1 MTGALTPC
9 AALCVYGAGVNEADG
24 ARSAMH
30 FRIFDAWRLTAALLI
45 MTYHFLY
52 AGPMAHETPGIAF
65 LYRLLPLLDMFFMMS
80 GFFIAAR
87 YARRLTSPAA
97 YADFMRRRVARV
109 YPLHLLTLGFFAV
122 LGLVFASGLVATA
135 EPERW
140 NLAALP
146 ANILAI
152 HALGTTD
159 ALTFN
164 YVSWSVGAE
173 IFCYAL
179 FPLVVFAFRRA
190 GLSGLVLLLAV
201 WVTGL
206 EAASAAGLLGNG
218 HWLKADIFGAY
229 RAFADFVLGAI
240 VAVLVERR
248 LAAAGGR
255 PLSHLPGFLALG
267 LAVAT
272 MLLQASPYLTIA
284 LFAAAMLFTASA
296 ETARPDSTRILA
308 PLASIS
314 RVAFSIYLLHP
325 VMETLFLSLL
335 WKRVLAPVEPSLALF
350 YAYLAVPMAATV
362 AVAVLSERFVEP
374 RLARLVAGPGKP
386 RRAAAYAPA

>member
-1 MTGALTPC
+1 
-9 AALCVYGAGVNEADG
+9 
-24 ARSAMH
+24 MH

-87 YARRLTSPAA
+87 YARRLSSPA
-97 YADFMRRRVARV
+97 DFVGFMRRRIARV

-122 LGLVFASGLVATA
+122 MGLVFASGLVASA

-140 NLAALP
+140 DLSALP
-146 ANILAI
+146 ANILAL
-152 HALGTTD
+152 HALGTTS

-164 YVSWSVGAE
+164 YVSWSVSAE

-179 FPLVVFAFRRA
+179 FPLVVLALRRG
-190 GLSGLVLLLAV
+190 GLGGLVLLLAV
-201 WVTGL
+201 WVAGL
-206 EAASAAGLLGNG
+206 EAASAAGLFPRE
-218 HWLKADIFGAY
+218 HWLKADTFGAW

-248 LAAAGGR
+248 LAAAAGR
-255 PLSHLPGFLALG
+255 PLSHRPGFLALG
-267 LAVAT
+267 LALAT

-284 LFAAAMLFTASA
+284 LFAAAMLFTACA
-296 ETARPDSTRILA
+296 ESARPDSTRVLA
-308 PLASIS
+308 PLAPVS
-314 RVAFSIYLLHP
+314 RLAFSIYLLHP

-335 WKRVLAPVEPSLALF
+335 WKRVLSPLDPSLLLF
-350 YAYLAVPMAATV
+350 YAYLAVPMTATI
-362 AVAVLSERFVEP
+362 AVALLSERFVEP
-374 RLARLVAGPGKP
+374 RLARLVAGPARP
-386 RRAAAYAPA
+386 RPMPACVPA